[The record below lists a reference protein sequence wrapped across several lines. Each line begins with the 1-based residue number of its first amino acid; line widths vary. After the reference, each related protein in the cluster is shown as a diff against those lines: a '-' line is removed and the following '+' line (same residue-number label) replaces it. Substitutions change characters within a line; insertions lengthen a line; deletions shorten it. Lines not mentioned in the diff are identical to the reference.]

1 MPGEEHE
8 PQQWSSE
15 DDLAVLAAAA
25 AAAAAT
31 AIPEAL
37 AFKFRRRRRP
47 LYPLLRFVLSLPFPL
62 FYKFDATLLNTLTQT
77 HGPLDISFVPGQ
89 PVAAFDTADDS
100 GNETGKAKPA
110 FKIPAKYDIYTGRR
124 EKKKSK
130 SNTTTRTAG
139 LNTYNRATIAR
150 AARPPQRVS
159 SWSAAARASAWLLS
173 RLVRSF
179 LPLLLLFRN
188 SRFGALIFHV
198 SVCPYYRKSGA
209 SAQVIGKTRQSSSRG
224 SGQSWRGFKYLVIQ

>member
-1 MPGEEHE
+1 MLASKGHPEFFFKKKNNLIHSCNTCISALSKSHSGNSCQSCAVSQLSPNLTSYTRYGRARLLRRELVPGEEHE

-124 EKKKSK
+124 EKKKKQKQYHHQDGRLEYIQQGHYS
-130 SNTTTRTAG
+130 
-139 LNTYNRATIAR
+139 AR
-150 AARPPQRVS
+150 RPPPAAR
-159 SWSAAARASAWLLS
+159 
-173 RLVRSF
+173 
-179 LPLLLLFRN
+179 
-188 SRFGALIFHV
+188 
-198 SVCPYYRKSGA
+198 
-209 SAQVIGKTRQSSSRG
+209 
-224 SGQSWRGFKYLVIQ
+224 